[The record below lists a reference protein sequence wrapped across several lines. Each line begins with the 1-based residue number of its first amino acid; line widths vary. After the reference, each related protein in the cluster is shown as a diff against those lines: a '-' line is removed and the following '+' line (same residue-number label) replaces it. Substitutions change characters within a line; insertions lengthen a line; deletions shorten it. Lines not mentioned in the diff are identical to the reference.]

1 MSALGWWLLLGC
13 TTPPPADPG
22 VLLVVTD
29 GVRGDRVGRAAAVG
43 EMPTL
48 DALAAAGTRFDRAYT
63 VSTSAPAA
71 LGSLISGVPPVV
83 HGMRGSK
90 PLERLPESGWL
101 NGNAASI
108 QTHPPDAWGTVASVL
123 PAVDPTS
130 SVDVRLVA
138 VGRTERSQST
148 VAYDAD
154 LRDADDAIRR
164 FIDDW
169 RVGHPQ
175 GTVVVVG
182 LRGALAGARVD
193 AELNLTDD
201 WLHVPMLAQGPSI
214 EVGWAVTE
222 PVSTLDLAAWLFERT
237 GEAAAIE
244 GRDPFLGG
252 SPLPYSESVLG
263 QERFGA
269 SILQGFTSLEGR
281 YVSGTYGE
289 WYAAAAGD
297 AGVRPFPNPRS
308 EYPHHHET
316 LTALAAEWGD
326 AIPPSGRQQAIDPRS
341 LAGANALLHKARRA
355 IDAGRIDAAQR
366 IAARLQAEHPSAPA
380 VVRLLARIG
389 ERPDGPP
396 QP

>member
-1 MSALGWWLLLGC
+1 MSALGWWLMLGC

-22 VLLVVTD
+22 MLLVVTD

-90 PLERLPESGWL
+90 PLGQLPDSGWL
-101 NGNAASI
+101 DGNVASI
-108 QTHPPDAWGTVASVL
+108 QTHPPDAWGTVASVR
-123 PAVDPTS
+123 PAIDPTS

-138 VGRTERSQST
+138 VGMTDRSQST
-148 VAYDAD
+148 DAYDAE
-154 LRDADDAIRR
+154 LREADDAIRG

-169 RVGHPQ
+169 RAGHPQ

-214 EVGWAVTE
+214 QAGWAVTE

-237 GEAAAIE
+237 GEVAAIE
-244 GRDPFLGG
+244 GRDPFVGG
-252 SPLPYSESVLG
+252 SALPYSESVLG

-269 SILQGFTSLEGR
+269 AILQGFTALDGR
-281 YVSGTYGE
+281 YVNGTYGE
-289 WYAAAAGD
+289 WYAAED

-316 LTALAAEWGD
+316 LTVLAAEWGD
-326 AIPPSGRQQAIDPRS
+326 AIPPGGSEKAIDPRS

-355 IDAGRIDAAQR
+355 IDAGRLDAAQR
-366 IAARLQAEHPSAPA
+366 IVARLQAEHPSAPA

-389 ERPDGPP
+389 ERRDGPA